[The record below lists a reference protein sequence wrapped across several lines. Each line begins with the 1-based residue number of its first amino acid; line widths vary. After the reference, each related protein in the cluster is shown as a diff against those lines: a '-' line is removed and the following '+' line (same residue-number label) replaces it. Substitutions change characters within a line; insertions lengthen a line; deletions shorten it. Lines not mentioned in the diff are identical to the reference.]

1 MKTSL
6 WFSLAGVALLTWC
19 GVKLAIGLG
28 MSMGLQLSL
37 VGFAFGI
44 MFLVTGPMIELRNRV
59 KRLEDE
65 LAARSPGRSE

>member
-44 MFLVTGPMIELRNRV
+44 MFLVTGPMIVLRNRV

-65 LAARSPGRSE
+65 LAGRSPGRSD

>member
-1 MKTSL
+1 MKRSL
-6 WFSLAGVALLTWC
+6 WFSLAGVALLSWC

-44 MFLVTGPMIELRNRV
+44 MFLVTGPMIDLRIRV

-65 LAARSPGRSE
+65 LAARS